1 MTTYWTARS
10 IRSTVRSSTAGG
22 RAAAAGGTGG
32 RGGGGAGVGA
42 AFEPRVAVGV
52 EQAAAVCGQ
61 PQVLVGYAGVDG
73 AGDGEQPVPGGGALA
88 EDGAEAVG
96 LL

>member
-22 RAAAAGGTGG
+22 RAAAAGG
-32 RGGGGAGVGA
+32 AGVRA

-52 EQAAAVCGQ
+52 EQAAAVGGQ
-61 PQVLVGYAGVDG
+61 PQVLMGDTGVDG
-73 AGDGEQPVPGGGALA
+73 AGDW
-88 EDGAEAVG
+88 
-96 LL
+96 